1 MSALG
6 KLFGKRQDDLE
17 SEEELTEEDETPQ
30 AFPQVQPAAQAPE
43 SDPLDL
49 AATAEA
55 EDSSSQE
62 EQGGEEQA
70 QGEEKQWGDN
80 RDEELLELF
89 GTASHE
95 RSDLGTLVS
104 EIEDVPVQDL
114 VVELRDIAAAL
125 TGGPLPAEEKG
136 EEAA

>member
-30 AFPQVQPAAQAPE
+30 AFPQTQPAAQAPE

-49 AATAEA
+49 STEPKG
-55 EDSSSQE
+55 EDSGAQE
-62 EQGGEEQA
+62 EQGEEKEEGEDKE
-70 QGEEKQWGDN
+70 QGENKED
-80 RDEELLELF
+80 DLLELF

-104 EIEDVPVQDL
+104 EIEDVPVQEL
-114 VVELRDIAAAL
+114 VAELRDIAAAL

>member
-17 SEEELTEEDETPQ
+17 SEEELTEEDDTPE

-49 AATAEA
+49 STEPEG
-55 EDSSSQE
+55 EDSGAQE
-62 EQGGEEQA
+62 EQGEEKEEGEDKE
-70 QGEEKQWGDN
+70 QGENKED
-80 RDEELLELF
+80 DLMELF

-114 VVELRDIAAAL
+114 VKELRSVAAAL

>member
-6 KLFGKRQDDLE
+6 KLFGKREDDLE

-49 AATAEA
+49 STEPEG
-55 EDSSSQE
+55 EDSGAQE
-62 EQGGEEQA
+62 EQGEEKEEGEDKE
-70 QGEEKQWGDN
+70 QGENKED
-80 RDEELLELF
+80 ELLELF

-114 VVELRDIAAAL
+114 VTELRSVAAAL

>member
-30 AFPQVQPAAQAPE
+30 AFPQTQPAAQAPE

-49 AATAEA
+49 STEPEG
-55 EDSSSQE
+55 EDSGAQE
-62 EQGGEEQA
+62 EQGEEKEEGEDKE
-70 QGEEKQWGDN
+70 QGENKED
-80 RDEELLELF
+80 DLLELF

-114 VVELRDIAAAL
+114 VTELRDIAAAL